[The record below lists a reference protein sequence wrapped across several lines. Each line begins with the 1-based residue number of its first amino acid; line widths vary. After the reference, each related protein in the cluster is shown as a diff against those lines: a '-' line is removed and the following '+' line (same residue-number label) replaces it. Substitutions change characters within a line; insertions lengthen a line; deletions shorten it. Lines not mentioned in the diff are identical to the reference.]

1 MEFSIDAAIT
11 LILFILPAYFANSA
25 PVIFGG
31 GEPLDFGK
39 KFFDGRRLLGKGK
52 TIRGFLAG
60 VFAGTLIGL
69 LEAFILPYTP
79 FGFFCNPSNYIVL
92 AFFLSTGTMAGDS
105 LGSFIKRRLA
115 IPSGSPSLLLDQLAF
130 LAIALFFAYPRAQFF
145 YSPLN
150 LLFLFLLTYVMH
162 ITFNVLANKL
172 GLKRVPW

>member
-1 MEFSIDAAIT
+1 MDFSIDVAIT
-11 LILFILPAYFANSA
+11 LILFILPAYFANST

-39 KFFDGRRLLGKGK
+39 KFLDGRRLLGKGK
-52 TIRGFLAG
+52 TIRGFLSG
-60 VFAGTLIGL
+60 VFAGMLIGV
-69 LEAFILPYTP
+69 LEALILPYTP
-79 FGFFCNPSNYIVL
+79 FNFFCNPSNYVVL

-130 LAIALFFAYPRAQFF
+130 LAIALFFAYPRASFL
-145 YSPLN
+145 YALES
-150 LLFLFLLTYVMH
+150 LLFLFVLTYFLHVA
-162 ITFNVLANKL
+162 FNVLANKL